1 MADAT
6 FILIGVFILTFHI
19 TLNNA
24 LVIFPAVVG
33 WMLIYIYAAR
43 MLRSEEIWNTLKVL
57 GLGATVLTA
66 VLELMRFYGGCAELQ
81 NIGWIGAQIIEFCFF
96 YYFLK
101 KYVKD
106 GLLKNTDVKWY
117 ILAMM
122 IGISLQVLT
131 NPLGSIVAL
140 PATIMT
146 LAARICLMTYLWNIA
161 KQTKK

>member
-6 FILIGVFILTFHI
+6 FILIGIFILAFHI
-19 TLNNA
+19 TINNT

-43 MLRSEEIWNTLKVL
+43 MLRSEEIWNRLKVF
-57 GLGATVLTA
+57 GFAVTVLTA
-66 VLELMRFYGGCAELQ
+66 ALELMRFYGGFVVLQ
-81 NIGWIGAQIIEFCFF
+81 NIGWIVAQILEFCFF
-96 YYFLK
+96 YFFLK
-101 KYVKD
+101 KYEEE

-117 ILAMM
+117 IIAMM
-122 IGISLQVLT
+122 IGIALQVLT
-131 NPLGSIVAL
+131 NLLGSIVAL

-161 KQTKK
+161 KQTKE